1 MIFSTLDFL
10 ERQEGTDIAN
20 KERER
25 QGRMNV
31 APKKRGKK
39 KKKKKEVGH
48 VTLQKP
54 TRYLIEYSWID
65 VIT

>member
-25 QGRMNV
+25 QGRMNM
-31 APKKRGKK
+31 APKERGRKK
-39 KKKKKEVGH
+39 KKKKRGWTCH
-48 VTLQKP
+48 
-54 TRYLIEYSWID
+54 
-65 VIT
+65 ITKTCEIPNRVLLD